1 MDFTDFKPN
10 EPAGSPYLH
19 MNFDS
24 EFKWDT
30 KVISNKWDTKWDVK
44 VIISGTSQVI
54 SKLDND
60 KWDTKVINDTKGY
73 KGN

>member
-44 VIISGTSQVI
+44 VIISGTS
-54 SKLDND
+54 
-60 KWDTKVINDTKGY
+60 
-73 KGN
+73 